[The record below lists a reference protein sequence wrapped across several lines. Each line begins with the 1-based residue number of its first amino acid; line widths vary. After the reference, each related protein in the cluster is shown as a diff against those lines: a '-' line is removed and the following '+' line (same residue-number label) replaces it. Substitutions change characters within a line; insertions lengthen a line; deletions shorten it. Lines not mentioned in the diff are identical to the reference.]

1 MSIWFG
7 LKTGCDR
14 CRPQKWLAP
23 RGREREHTCKII

>member
-14 CRPQKWLAP
+14 VELVYSYCLPDLL
-23 RGREREHTCKII
+23 